1 MTVRCISGVLNR
13 QAENERIKKRTNAGL
28 RFYFVI
34 QPLFNQVDPVEMENQ
49 HRQQQI
55 AAKTIDKRHRQ
66 KPFYPV
72 CKYIS

>member
-1 MTVRCISGVLNR
+1 MKEL
-13 QAENERIKKRTNAGL
+13 KRGQMQDYVFIL
-28 RFYFVI
+28 FI